1 MSKNTFNAYLVLDK
15 RRGKSGNLYPIKLR
29 VVINRKS
36 FHIAQGCSIKEEYWI
51 EDKEE
56 ISNKWKGVANVT
68 RLNNK
73 LLKEKS
79 TARDKLLEL
88 DEAVGLDALTMMEIK
103 NRVTGKVDATYLIG
117 FFDLIITELE
127 IAGKVGNARV
137 YGLVR
142 DSIANF
148 LHHKDIPLTKVTHAW
163 LKKYEVWFL
172 GKGNRVNGL
181 SVNLRTLRALIN
193 KAIKRN
199 VVPSTNYAFAN
210 YSIKKEPTKK
220 RAIKKGGIEALTQYN
235 PVTAKQ
241 ERAKDYFLMSYYLMG
256 ASFVDLAF
264 LKIENIR
271 EGRIEYK
278 RKKVGKLY
286 SIKITQPLQEILDKY
301 LDGKNSD
308 DFILN
313 VIRNKVNRG
322 LYKHIRI
329 EDEFIK
335 YEISG
340 VEVTQRI
347 AVTAELKKHLTQYNL
362 GRERQEFLAQL
373 VLTNESKKQYRH
385 VRNALR
391 IYNNTMKVIGEACGI
406 SSDITSY
413 VARHSF
419 ATIARNKGIPVPIIS
434 QALGHSDLKT
444 TEVYL
449 AEFDNDLMDR
459 YNEEIIGG

>member
-1 MSKNTFNAYLVLDK
+1 MSKNTYSAYLILDK

-36 FHIAQGCSIKEEYWI
+36 FHIAQGVSLKENYWI
-51 EDKEE
+51 KDKEE
-56 ISNKWKGVANVT
+56 ISNKWKGVANVS

-79 TARDKLLEL
+79 MVRDKLLEL
-88 DEAVGLDALTMMEIK
+88 DESVGLDTMSMKEIK
-103 NRVTGKVDATYLIG
+103 NKVIGKEDSTYLIG
-117 FFDLIITELE
+117 FFNLVITELE

-137 YGLVR
+137 YKMAKG
-142 DSIANF
+142 SISNF
-148 LHHKDIPLTKVTHAW
+148 LQHKDIPLSKVTHAW

-172 GKGNRVNGL
+172 GKGNKINGL

-199 VVPSTNYAFAN
+199 VLPATSYAFST
-210 YSIKKEPTKK
+210 YSIKKEATKK
-220 RAIKKGGIEALTQYN
+220 RAIKKNGIEALIKYDPKT
-235 PVTAKQ
+235 PKQ
-241 ERAKDYFLMSYYLMG
+241 EQAKDYFLMSYYLMG

-264 LKIENIR
+264 LKIKNIN
-271 EGRIEYK
+271 EGRIEYR

-286 SIKITQPLQEILDKY
+286 SIKITQPLQKILDKY
-301 LDGKNSD
+301 IEGKKGD

-313 VIRNKVNRG
+313 VIRNKVDRG
-322 LYKHIRI
+322 LYRNICT
-329 EDEFIK
+329 EDGFVK
-335 YEISG
+335 YEIIG
-340 VEVTQRI
+340 LEVSQRI
-347 AVTAELKKHLTQYNL
+347 IITAELKKHLSQYKS
-362 GRERQEFLAQL
+362 GRERQEFLTQL
-373 VLTNESKKQYRH
+373 VITNENKKQYRH

-391 IYNNTMKVIGEACGI
+391 IYNNTMKVMGKACGI
-406 SSDITSY
+406 STDITSY

-449 AEFDNDLMDR
+449 AEFDNDLMDK
-459 YNEEIIGG
+459 YNEKIIGG